1 MCEVGYVRR
10 IRAVQSRYRIMAGR
24 VDGSS
29 SNLRGQPLT
38 WGAIMKLEVW
48 VPSVF
53 RDKPSP
59 SLSPTADCCV
69 CVYACVPVM
78 LRNAWWADRKGQKRI
93 EVGNKNRGMRG
104 GINANSQLYYHI
116 LKQLIAS
123 HHHCYLVK
131 CNFPETH
138 IAKQCFGLYIITG
151 SVNKIYR
158 FSWYDQKMIYFKR
171 ILRSSVQTYCQFK
184 MRWWIFL
191 ANRGAAQDIVI
202 L

>member
-1 MCEVGYVRR
+1 MGAAATSE
-10 IRAVQSRYRIMAGR
+10 ASRWPEEPLWSSRSECR
-24 VDGSS
+24 VCSGTSPA
-29 SNLRGQPLT
+29 PLY
-38 WGAIMKLEVW
+38 L
-48 VPSVF
+48 P
-53 RDKPSP
+53 
-59 SLSPTADCCV
+59 LPTAACV
-69 CVYACVPVM
+69 HACVPVM

-151 SVNKIYR
+151 SVNKMYR
-158 FSWYDQKMIYFKR
+158 FSWYDQKMIHFKR